1 MAARKE
7 NCSETQQL
15 GEILTTDVSL
25 HKDGT
30 SQEHEIDLVP
40 KDTGWAWMCCL
51 GIIIYCYSFTDFSV
65 VLLHCSSF
73 VDASVLLTDGMTG
86 CCFQT
91 SLNSELL
98 HILDE

>member
-7 NCSETQQL
+7 NCSGTQQL

-40 KDTGWAWMCCL
+40 KDTGWAWMFCL
-51 GIIIYCYSFTDFSV
+51 GINHFTDFSV

-86 CCFQT
+86 
-91 SLNSELL
+91 LL
-98 HILDE
+98 FSNFAEF

>member
-51 GIIIYCYSFTDFSV
+51 GINHLLLYSFTDFSV

-73 VDASVLLTDGMTG
+73 VDASVLLTDGMTWVL
-86 CCFQT
+86 F
-91 SLNSELL
+91 SNFAEF
-98 HILDE
+98 